1 MTFRNLIR
9 SNQYRLP
16 IAASCLIFALV
27 GCSSMP
33 PPVAQMASAETALN
47 AAINKDAEQYA
58 PVAMDR
64 AKQKLAKAK
73 DAMVKEDYQQ
83 AKKLAEEA
91 QADAELA
98 QALVDQTQAQTAVK
112 ELEAGV
118 KALRNEIE
126 RADKR

>member
-1 MTFRNLIR
+1 MTFRNLIQ
-9 SNQYRLP
+9 SNHYRLP
-16 IAASCLIFALV
+16 LAASCLILALV

-47 AAINKDAEQYA
+47 AAINKDAEQHA

-64 AKQKLAKAK
+64 AKQKFARAK
-73 DAMVKEDYQQ
+73 DAMGKEDYQQ

-98 QALVDQTQAQTAVK
+98 QALVDQAHAQPAVK